1 MIRRAVAVECLAVLA
16 WSAPTQAA
24 QPAKKYKNCTAMKV
38 TYPRGVAKSV
48 TAAGST
54 GAAVNAKVYNAN
66 KGLDRDKDG
75 IACES

>member
-1 MIRRAVAVECLAVLA
+1 
-16 WSAPTQAA
+16 
-24 QPAKKYKNCTAMKV
+24 MKV
-38 TYPRGVAKSV
+38 TYRGVAKSV

-54 GAAVNAKVYNAN
+54 GAAVKAKVYNAN

>member
-1 MIRRAVAVECLAVLA
+1 MLRRAFAVGCFALFV
-16 WSAPTQAA
+16 WSAPVQAA
-24 QPAKKYKNCTAMKV
+24 VPTQKYKNCTALK
-38 TYPRGVAKSV
+38 TRYPRGVAKSV
-48 TAAGST
+48 AAAGST